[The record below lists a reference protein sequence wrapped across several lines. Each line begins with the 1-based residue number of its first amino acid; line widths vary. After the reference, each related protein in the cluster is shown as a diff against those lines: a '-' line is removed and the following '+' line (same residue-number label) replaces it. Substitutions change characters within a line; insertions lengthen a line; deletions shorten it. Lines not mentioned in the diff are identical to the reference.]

1 MLESKLAVL
10 KALNIDVG
18 DDSQVLTLNV
28 KGSNKSIIVDLA
40 KLREAIKVQDGHIDE
55 KEGKIEE
62 KKDIMEDLNMATITE
77 DEFLDKAIQKIGD
90 IQKTKNKTLAKDS
103 FIKVFRM
110 TGEFAKLRS
119 KEVKKQGQSKRME
132 HFGTDAKKYLEAL
145 KNVIQEEEKAYEDS
159 S

>member
-28 KGSNKSIIVDLA
+28 KGSNKTIIVDLV
-40 KLREAIKVQDGHIDE
+40 KLRDAIKVQDGHIDE
-55 KEGKIEE
+55 KEGKVEE

-77 DEFLDKAIQKIGD
+77 EEFLDKAIQKIGD